1 MYLPIKQEAK
11 LFLCNDLT
19 QNWLESLSN
28 DLRNDFIHHV
38 AAGNRSKILKGLPFF
53 LFGIKVMNVAFKA
66 PNTLL
71 V

>member
-19 QNWLESLSN
+19 QNWLESMGN

-38 AAGNRSKILKGLPFF
+38 AAGNMSKILKGLPFF
-53 LFGIKVMNVAFKA
+53 IFWD
-66 PNTLL
+66 
-71 V
+71 